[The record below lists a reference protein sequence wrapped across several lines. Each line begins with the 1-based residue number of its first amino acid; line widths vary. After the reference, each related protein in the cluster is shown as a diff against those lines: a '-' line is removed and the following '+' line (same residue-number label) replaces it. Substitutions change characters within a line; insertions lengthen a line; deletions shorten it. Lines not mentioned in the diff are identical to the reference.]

1 VEHFKEVMRSLTR
14 GLLAFGLVGLTGY
27 LLVLGIEVPGELWTL
42 DGGALAF
49 YYQQRREAT

>member
-1 VEHFKEVMRSLTR
+1 MEHFKEVMRSLTR

-27 LLVLGIEVPGELWTL
+27 LLIIGIEVPGELWTL

-49 YYQQRREAT
+49 YYQQRKEGT

>member
-1 VEHFKEVMRSLTR
+1 MEHFKEVMRSLTR

-27 LLVLGIEVPGELWTL
+27 LLVIGIEVPGELWTL

-49 YYQQRREAT
+49 YYQQRKEAP